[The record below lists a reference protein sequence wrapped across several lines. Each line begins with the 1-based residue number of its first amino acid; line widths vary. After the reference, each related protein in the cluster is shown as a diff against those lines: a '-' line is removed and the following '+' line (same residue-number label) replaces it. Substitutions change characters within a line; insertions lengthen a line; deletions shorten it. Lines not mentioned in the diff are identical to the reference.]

1 MRSVVLYTLMS
12 LDGVAQSPDDFILDW
27 DDRLDANLAEV
38 IAEQD
43 AVLLGRG
50 MYEEW
55 AAYWPTSD
63 VEPFASFINSV
74 QKYVVGSREPAA
86 DWGPRTV
93 VTDDLATFVAGLKQT
108 EGSSIG
114 VHGSVTLAR
123 SMLAADLIDE
133 LRLVIA
139 PVTAG
144 SGQRLFGETDLKRW
158 TLLASEVSPA
168 GELVLH
174 YRRRTD

>member
-1 MRSVVLYTLMS
+1 MRSVVLYTLLS
-12 LDGVAQSPDDFILDW
+12 LDGVAESPDDFILDW

-63 VEPFASFINSV
+63 IEPFATFINGV
-74 QKYVVGSREPAA
+74 QKYVVGSREPDG
-86 DWGPRTV
+86 DWGPRTM
-93 VTDDLATFVAGLKQT
+93 VTSDVEAFVTELKQT
-108 EGSSIG
+108 EGAAIG
-114 VHGSVTLAR
+114 VHGSITLAR
-123 SMLAADLIDE
+123 SLLRADLVDE

-139 PVTAG
+139 PVTVG
-144 SGQRLFGETDLKRW
+144 SGRRLFGESDLRRW
-158 TLLASEVSPA
+158 TLLTSEVSPS
-168 GELVLH
+168 GELVLQL
-174 YRRRTD
+174 RRSTG

>member
-1 MRSVVLYTLMS
+1 MRSVVLYTLLS
-12 LDGVAQSPDDFILDW
+12 LDGVAESPDDFILDW
-27 DDRLDANLAEV
+27 DDQLDANLAEV

-63 VEPFASFINSV
+63 IEPFATFINGV
-74 QKYVVGSREPAA
+74 QKFVIGSREPDG
-86 DWGPRTV
+86 DWAPRTV
-93 VTDDLATFVAGLKQT
+93 VTDDLTAFVTTLKQT
-108 EGSSIG
+108 EGASIG
-114 VHGSVTLAR
+114 VHGSISLAR

-139 PVTAG
+139 PVTRG
-144 SGQRLFGETDLKRW
+144 SGHRLFGADDLRHW
-158 TLLASEVSPA
+158 TLLTGEVSPSGA
-168 GELVLH
+168 LVVH
-174 YRRRTD
+174 YRRNRD

>member
-1 MRSVVLYTLMS
+1 MRSVVLYTLLS
-12 LDGVAQSPDDFILDW
+12 LDGVATSPDDFILDW

-63 VEPFASFINSV
+63 IEPFATFINGV

-86 DWGPRTV
+86 TGDRAQWSPMIWPR
-93 VTDDLATFVAGLKQT
+93 
-108 EGSSIG
+108 SSP
-114 VHGSVTLAR
+114 T
-123 SMLAADLIDE
+123 
-133 LRLVIA
+133 
-139 PVTAG
+139 
-144 SGQRLFGETDLKRW
+144 
-158 TLLASEVSPA
+158 
-168 GELVLH
+168 
-174 YRRRTD
+174 